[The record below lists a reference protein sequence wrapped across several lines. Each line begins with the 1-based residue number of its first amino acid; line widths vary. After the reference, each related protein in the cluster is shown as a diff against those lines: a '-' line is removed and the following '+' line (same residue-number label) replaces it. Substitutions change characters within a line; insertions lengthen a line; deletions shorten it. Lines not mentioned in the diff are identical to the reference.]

1 MVIDSRRIE
10 VCVLRT
16 FEEGEREEGKK
27 KKKEKNKEER
37 KNERS
42 VIRAI

>member
-16 FEEGEREEGKK
+16 FEEGERERR
-27 KKKEKNKEER
+27 EKKEER
-37 KNERS
+37 KK
-42 VIRAI
+42 

>member
-16 FEEGEREEGKK
+16 FEEGERERGGKK
-27 KKKEKNKEER
+27 KEER
-37 KNERS
+37 KK
-42 VIRAI
+42 